1 MTIPVLSPRH
11 LFAGRSRSR
20 RHTRFTPAPASAG
33 STSPTRLQSG
43 CRVWHQCSLR
53 DHQRLPAPSDSGN
66 AIARQTR
73 CHVKSHGRPT
83 ARRSPAGSFFGGFR
97 TPAPT
102 PGRSLA
108 FGRHPKPLPKVAISR
123 TPSGSQVRPREWR
136 LRVLAEGN
144 LPFWI
149 SHEVDFLELTE
160 RNDSRCSRCVPG

>member
-1 MTIPVLSPRH
+1 MTIPVLSRRH
-11 LFAGRSRSR
+11 LFAGTSRSR
-20 RHTRFTPAPASAG
+20 RRTRFTPAPASAG

-43 CRVWHQCSLR
+43 CRVWQQCSVR

-108 FGRHPKPLPKVAISR
+108 FGRHPKPLPKAAARRTTGERQGSTPTQRHALRIEI
-123 TPSGSQVRPREWR
+123 TPSGLISAKRCRD
-136 LRVLAEGN
+136 LA
-144 LPFWI
+144 I
-149 SHEVDFLELTE
+149 SCYSAV
-160 RNDSRCSRCVPG
+160 